1 MVVEE
6 VVNNIIIVEVVN
18 NFITEVNSFML
29 VADCMVFT
37 KAADTMFTQVT
48 DSYIKAVGQ
57 IIKPI
62 VLQDNYTKAKH

>member
-29 VADCMVFT
+29 VVDSMVFT
-37 KAADTMFTQVT
+37 KAADTMFTQVA

-62 VLQDNYTKAKH
+62 VHQDYYTKAKH